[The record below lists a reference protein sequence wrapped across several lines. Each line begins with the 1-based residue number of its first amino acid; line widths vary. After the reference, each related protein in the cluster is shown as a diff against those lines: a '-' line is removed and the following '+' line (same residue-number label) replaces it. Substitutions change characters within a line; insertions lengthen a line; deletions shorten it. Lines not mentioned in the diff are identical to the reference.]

1 MKNDSDVMDNIP
13 SRPVGARFNFG
24 DVVLEVVNNATND
37 DCVGCYFYSRFSDI
51 PYPGQ
56 ITCIRH
62 CEKFVSVIGHCYSED
77 REDGEDIIFR
87 QVK

>member
-13 SRPVGARFNFG
+13 SRPVGERFNFG

-37 DCVGCYFYSRFSDI
+37 DCVGCYFYSR
-51 PYPGQ
+51 
-56 ITCIRH
+56 
-62 CEKFVSVIGHCYSED
+62 CYSED

>member
-13 SRPVGARFNFG
+13 SRPVGERFNFG

-51 PYPGQ
+51 PSPGQ
-56 ITCIRH
+56 IT
-62 CEKFVSVIGHCYSED
+62 CYSED